1 MALLKSEQ
9 PEELAMWIKQ
19 LVHTIKTRRQRS
31 QWLQRERAARMNVA
45 HLSDHIKKDIGLN
58 NPVEVP
64 LPQWHRAPK
73 TMLSA
78 PQDASSGSS
87 NPVQEGVPV

>member
-19 LVHTIKTRRQRS
+19 LVHTIKARRQLS
-31 QWLQRERAARMNVA
+31 QWLKCERAARMA
-45 HLSDHIKKDIGLN
+45 ILHLSDHIKQDIGLN

-64 LPQWHRAPK
+64 SPQWYQVPK
-73 TMLSA
+73 TMLSE
-78 PQDASSGSS
+78 PQDASTGSS
-87 NPVQEGVPV
+87 NPVQEGIPV

>member
-19 LVHTIKTRRQRS
+19 LVHTIKTRRRLS
-31 QWLQRERAARMNVA
+31 QWLKRERAARMDIA

-78 PQDASSGSS
+78 PQDASSGNS
-87 NPVQEGVPV
+87 NPVKEGLPV